1 MGHNYL
7 GNLPRTYRWKEVIRL
22 LSEDGSVDKIADAS
36 LAAAQTGLRRI
47 PSDEGFTQTL
57 TIIFK
62 FIEAARSPDIES
74 ALARNGFSPL
84 SDFTVFDLSSCLKE
98 KFDFELNSK
107 RIKSDVSEI
116 AQNSFTETLFKYLS
130 GESKALFDTSS
141 DILNKTLKKLSSGR
155 QFRSLMHEF
164 YSTFTRR
171 YLNYYLSRE
180 LSDHVGPGLRF
191 RNIDEHT
198 EFNRALNQYINQAIR
213 IADDFTPGWFGKA
226 QYEKNLT
233 HDSISRYAHIAFKK
247 ILKEFSRGES

>member
-1 MGHNYL
+1 M
-7 GNLPRTYRWKEVIRL
+7 PRTYRWKEVIRI
-22 LSEDGSVDKIADAS
+22 LSEEGSVSEIADAS
-36 LAAAQTGLRRI
+36 LVAVKTGLQRI

-62 FIEAARSPDIES
+62 FIESARSHDIES
-74 ALARNGFSPL
+74 SLIQNGFPPIK
-84 SDFTVFDLSSCLKE
+84 DFTVFDLSSCLKE
-98 KFDFELNSK
+98 KFDFDLNIK

-116 AQNSFTETLFKYLS
+116 TQNSFSETLFKYLS
-130 GESKALFDTSS
+130 AESKSLFDTSPA
-141 DILNKTLKKLSSGR
+141 ILKKSLKKLSSGT

-171 YLNYYLSRE
+171 YLTYYLSRE
-180 LSDHVGPGLRF
+180 LSNHVGHGLRF

-198 EFNRALNQYINQAIR
+198 EFKKAFNQYINQAIR

-233 HDSISRYAHIAFKK
+233 HDSISRYAHVAFKK